1 MMAAMSLDSASSQ
14 QTAAAHTPT
23 STAQVIGTR
32 WAVAAG
38 HALAS
43 EAAAR
48 VLGAGGNAIDAGVAA
63 GITLGVVHCDMVSVA
78 GVAPILVHVAR
89 TGETWQVSGVGPY
102 PRATTAAYFRERHGG
117 QIPPGLPRT
126 VVPAAPDAWCTA
138 LSRWGTMSFAEVATA
153 ATEHAE
159 RGFPISQFTAYQ
171 MASNADKYR
180 RWPSSAAL
188 YLRDGRALRIGEVL
202 VQRELGETLRRMA
215 RAEAKAGGSRE
226 TGVRAARDEFYR
238 GETAKRIAEFHLA
251 EGGPLAASDLA
262 EFSVEVGPALRT
274 TFGRYEVAACGFWCQ
289 GPSFLQML
297 NLLDGVDLKALGH
310 NSPAYL
316 HRLIETIKLA
326 FADRDAYYGDPHFVK
341 IPDGLLSKAYAAARQ
356 RLIKE
361 RAWPEMPPAG
371 DPDRLDAVRRLEA
384 ALPLAGGSHPSPGGT
399 TATETL
405 DTSYVAVVDEA
416 GNGFSATPS
425 DPNVDSP
432 VVTGVG
438 CVVSPRGSQ
447 GWLDPEHPSVVAPGK
462 RPRLTP
468 APAMAFTGGRLFMP
482 FGTPGGD
489 VQQQAMLQVFLNT
502 TVFGMDPQPAIEAPR
517 VASRSHPDSFWPHSI
532 APGKVEAER
541 RIPRETRDALA
552 ALGHGVAEW
561 PEWEWR
567 AGGVCAVKVGLDATR
582 WAGVDPRR
590 GAHAIA
596 R

>member
-1 MMAAMSLDSASSQ
+1 MAAMSLDSASSQ

-102 PRATTAAYFRERHGG
+102 PRATTVAYFRERHGG

-238 GETAKRIAEFHLA
+238 GETAKRIAEFHRA

-274 TFGRYEVAACGFWCQ
+274 AFGRYEVAACGFWCQ

-356 RLIKE
+356 RLIKQ

-489 VQQQAMLQVFLNT
+489 VQQQAMLQVFLNA

-552 ALGHGVAEW
+552 ALGHAVAEW
-561 PEWEWR
+561 SEWEWR
-567 AGGVCAVKVGLDATR
+567 AGGVCAVKVGPDATR

-590 GAHAIA
+590 GCHAIA

>member
-1 MMAAMSLDSASSQ
+1 MSLDSASSQ
-14 QTAAAHTPT
+14 QKAPAHTPT
-23 STAQVIGTR
+23 STTQVIGTR
-32 WAVAAG
+32 WAAAAG

-48 VLGAGGNAIDAGVAA
+48 VLAAGGNAIDAGVAA
-63 GITLGVVHCDMVSVA
+63 GMTLGVVHCDMVSVA

-102 PRATTAAYFRERHGG
+102 PRATTAAGFRERHGG

-138 LSRWGTMSFAEVATA
+138 LARWGTMSFADVAAA

-159 RGFPISQFTAYQ
+159 RGFAVSQFTAYQ
-171 MASNADKYR
+171 MGSNADKYR
-180 RWPSSAAL
+180 RWPSSSAL
-188 YLRDGRALRIGEVL
+188 YLRESRALRMGEVL

-226 TGVRAARDEFYR
+226 VGVRAARDEFYR
-238 GETAKRIAEFHLA
+238 GETAKRIAEFHRA
-251 EGGPLAASDLA
+251 EGGPLTREDLA
-262 EFSVEVGPALRT
+262 EFSVEVEPALRT

-297 NLLDGVDLKALGH
+297 NLLDGVDLAALGH

-316 HRLIETIKLA
+316 HRIIETIKLA

-341 IPDGLLSKAYAAARQ
+341 IPEGLLSKAYAAARQ
-356 RLIKE
+356 RLITEK
-361 RAWPEMPPAG
+361 AWPTMPPAG
-371 DPDRLDAVRRLEA
+371 DPDRLDAVRHLEA
-384 ALPLAGGSHPSPGGT
+384 ALPLAGGSHPAPGTPG
-399 TATETL
+399 ETL

-432 VVTGVG
+432 VVSGVG

-468 APAMAFTGGRLFMP
+468 APAMAFTGGRLLMP

-502 TVFGMDPQPAIEAPR
+502 TVFGMHPQEAIEAPR
-517 VASRSHPDSFWPHSI
+517 VASRSHPDSFWPHAI
-532 APGKVEAER
+532 APGKVEAEA
-541 RIPRETRDALA
+541 RIPSETREALA
-552 ALGHGVAEW
+552 ALGHSVAEW
-561 PEWEWR
+561 PAWEWK
-567 AGGVCAVKVGLDATR
+567 AGGVCAVKVGAEGTR

-590 GAHAIA
+590 GSHAVA

>member
-1 MMAAMSLDSASSQ
+1 MWPTMSLDSVSSQ
-14 QTAAAHTPT
+14 QHAPLHAPT
-23 STAQVIGTR
+23 STVQVIGTR

-43 EAAAR
+43 EAAAC
-48 VLGAGGNAIDAGVAA
+48 VLWAGGNAIDAGVAA
-63 GITLGVVHCDMVSVA
+63 GLTLGVVHPDMVSVA

-89 TGETWQVSGVGPY
+89 TGETFQVSGVGPY
-102 PRATTAAYFRERHGG
+102 PRASSVAYFRERHGG

-126 VVPAAPDAWCTA
+126 VVPAAPDAWLTA
-138 LSRWGTMSFAEVATA
+138 LERWGTMSFGDVARA

-159 RGFPISQFTAYQ
+159 RGFPVSTFSAYQ
-171 MASNADKYR
+171 MATNADKYR
-180 RWPSSAAL
+180 RWPTSVAL
-188 YLRDGRALRIGEVL
+188 FLRDERAYRAGEIL

-226 TGVRAARDEFYR
+226 AGIRAARDEFYR
-238 GETAKRIAEFHLA
+238 GETARRIAEFHRA
-251 EGGPLAASDLA
+251 EGGPLASEDLA
-262 EFSVEVGPALRT
+262 EFSVEVAPALTT
-274 TFGRYEVAACGFWCQ
+274 TFGAYEVAAGGFWCQ
-289 GPSFLQML
+289 GPTLLQRL
-297 NLLDGVDLKALGH
+297 DLLEGVNLAALGH

-316 HRLIETIKLA
+316 HRIAETVKLA
-326 FADRDAYYGDPHFVK
+326 FSDRDAYYGDPRLVK
-341 IPDGLLSKAYAAARQ
+341 IPVAGLLSKAYAEAR
-356 RLIKE
+356 RALVGA
-361 RAWPEMPPAG
+361 RAWPDMPPAG
-371 DPDRLDAVRRLEA
+371 DPYGLTAERRREA
-384 ALPLAGGSHPSPGGT
+384 AMLAGGSQPVQAGRGSD
-399 TATETL
+399 EL

-432 VVTGVG
+432 VVPGVG

-541 RIPRETRDALA
+541 RIARETRDALA
-552 ALGHGVAEW
+552 ARGHAVAEW
-561 PEWEWR
+561 SEWEWR
-567 AGGVCAVKVGLDATR
+567 AGGVCAVKVGPDATR

-590 GAHAIA
+590 GCHAIA